1 MSDLLIDV
9 TDGIAT
15 LTMNRLTLGMR
26 FRWKCAAA
34 CTHFLMSTRTTTAC
48 AAS

>member
-15 LTMNRLTLGMR
+15 LTMNRTDARNALSL
-26 FRWKCAAA
+26 KCAAA
-34 CTHFLMSTRTTTAC
+34 CHIF
-48 AAS
+48 